1 MEKKGDNGFP
11 AKKFINAADK
21 AAGEAVLH
29 KPGYVVAEGDERILM
44 PMQVALMQTDMSKIQ
59 QNIVIAILEGMKD
72 TLRTMLDFRLN
83 GVKFE
88 NMADKEIPNDKH
100 PIKLSIPFKN
110 FGVSPKH
117 YPQLAQAMEAMSKV
131 PVSIPF
137 TSPTGIEYTR
147 SSSLCYV
154 YLPKERSKQRY
165 CIVSMD
171 EDTAAYLLKFDLGYL
186 YVGRMTAL
194 GMSTKYSSRL
204 YWYVKGNLNR
214 GWSEIKVESLR
225 RMLGAS
231 GKLQRF
237 AAFEKKILAPA
248 AAEMKKLF
256 DERKCECWFKYEK
269 IYKQGGKEEGEPE
282 KIRFTVFYDKK
293 MLEEKLADEA
303 ENNRIADAVLARQKP
318 RPEDI
323 PGNQRE
329 AMYALM
335 TRELHMPEAIAKAMA
350 GRITPGNYGRALSK
364 GIALKERYDDNLR
377 SAKIADWTAYLIK
390 TWNSFFEGDGAKP
403 VPDRPVPA
411 VSLTREEAFRRW
423 QKTVAG
429 VCSVMSE
436 EMIRKSIA
444 LAGFERFQDGVLLIR
459 VPTRE
464 VYEYMEA
471 YVAKKL
477 MMALQKNY
485 GSGVRLCYKITS
497 PDHGTGTP
505 SP

>member
-1 MEKKGDNGFP
+1 MEKNSNNEFP
-11 AKKFINAADK
+11 TKKFIKAADK
-21 AAGEAVLH
+21 VSKDITLR
-29 KPGYVVAEGDERILM
+29 KPGYIVADGDERILM

-88 NMADKEIPNDKH
+88 NIADKEIPNDKH

-117 YPQLAQAMEAMSKV
+117 YPQLAQAMQAMSKV

-154 YLPKERSKQRY
+154 YLPKEKSKQRY

-214 GWSEIKVESLR
+214 GWSEIKTGSLR
-225 RMLGAS
+225 KMLGAE

-237 AAFEKKILAPA
+237 AAFETKILAPA

-256 DERKCECWFKYEK
+256 EERKCECWFKYDK
-269 IYKQGGKEEGEPE
+269 IYKKGAKEEGEPE
-282 KIRFTVFYDKK
+282 KIRFTVYYDKK

-318 RPEDI
+318 KPEDI

-329 AMYALM
+329 AMYTLM
-335 TRELHMPEAIAKAMA
+335 TGELHMPDGIAKAMA
-350 GRITPGNYGRALSK
+350 GRITPDNYGRALSK
-364 GIALKERYDDNLR
+364 AISLKERYDDNLR
-377 SAKIADWTAYLIK
+377 SAKIVDWTAYLIK
-390 TWNSFFEGDGAKP
+390 AWNSFFEDDGAKP
-403 VPDRPVPA
+403 VPLPQKPVI
-411 VSLTREEAFRRW
+411 SLTHAEAFKRW
-423 QKTVAG
+423 QKAVVD

-436 EMIRKSIA
+436 DMIRETVA
-444 LAGFERFQDGVLLIR
+444 LASFERFQDGVLLIR
-459 VPTRE
+459 VPSRD
-464 VYEYMEA
+464 VYECMEKF
-471 YVAKKL
+471 VAKKL
-477 MMALQKNY
+477 MTSLQKNF
-485 GSGVRLCYKITS
+485 GDGVRLSYRIAPTA
-497 PDHGTGTP
+497 
-505 SP
+505 